1 MDSLSYFIDN
11 EEIDNG
17 VCFYRRFN
25 NFETDIEETLKAE
38 YEQGLED
45 IGNFDEISNLCES
58 SEDEPEIDNF
68 NSSIKKVNNFNERL
82 LPKSN
87 SHEDN
92 FIRVILYAL
101 RYEKEKKTDI
111 CNKNEFEKVTDEK
124 LIEQLDEN
132 KYQFI
137 LDLQKFNNNCYEIY
151 SFLSNRNYF
160 LRVFEL
166 KNKFRHLTMKELL
179 GKKIIRDISSCI
191 TEKYN
196 GFQTISIEFARKEK
210 KTFKPIDIIYKP
222 AKNPEITPLCYF
234 TQDISKTYINFYNV
248 KDKTRRAHGCYECY
262 YCRKILFKGS
272 QTKKNLKIVQE
283 FLGWFITLIQNI

>member
-17 VCFYRRFN
+17 VCFYRSFN

-124 LIEQLDEN
+124 LIKQLDEN

-160 LRVFEL
+160 
-166 KNKFRHLTMKELL
+166 
-179 GKKIIRDISSCI
+179 
-191 TEKYN
+191 
-196 GFQTISIEFARKEK
+196 
-210 KTFKPIDIIYKP
+210 
-222 AKNPEITPLCYF
+222 
-234 TQDISKTYINFYNV
+234 
-248 KDKTRRAHGCYECY
+248 
-262 YCRKILFKGS
+262 
-272 QTKKNLKIVQE
+272 
-283 FLGWFITLIQNI
+283 